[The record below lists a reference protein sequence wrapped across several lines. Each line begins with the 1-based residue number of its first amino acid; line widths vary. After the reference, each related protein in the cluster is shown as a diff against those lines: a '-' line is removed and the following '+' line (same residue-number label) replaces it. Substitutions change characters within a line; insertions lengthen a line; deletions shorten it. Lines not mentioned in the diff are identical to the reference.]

1 MVEEVT
7 SRNPATLQSAEIPGA
22 ISKQAEVIRPQ
33 VLEPTA
39 AAEQNAEQ
47 NALDRLE
54 STLPYRGPLREDPTY
69 SLVPAPVNSAESK
82 QLQLKL
88 NQVEGS
94 MQDPAAN
101 ARADSDR
108 TWDSHSANIP
118 NYVLPSEPEF
128 FSSFLSNTLGEENQN
143 TLLLADVV
151 ASVYRAFPLIEQARL
166 LARSTAGEQLS
177 ALGAYDT
184 KLEGYSLNQGIGYY
198 ETYRQGIGAARQLW
212 WGGYIGAGYRLGRGS
227 FEPWYKERET
237 NDGGEF
243 KISMIQPLLQGRA
256 IDAQR
261 VELFQSNLRRQ
272 AVGPEV
278 QENILYASLE
288 AANAYW
294 SWVAAGVILT
304 ANINLMELA
313 EVRGDQLN
321 KTMKIGQAKG
331 IDLIV
336 NDQLIAERRLK
347 VVESEQKFWQSAAKL
362 SLYLRDEAGQ
372 PIVPSPDWLPE
383 SFAAI
388 DTIEPAT
395 LERDFY
401 DALSRRPELRLIDFA
416 IQEIRWDLELA
427 NNQLLPNLDFTIQNS
442 QDVGARA
449 SSLGDKTPFELEAGV
464 IGEVPIQRRKARGK
478 IEQSIA
484 KTEMLQQKRR
494 FQQDKILIELQ
505 NAQAG
510 LFAGLESIRQAQA
523 ALDASRQSLDRY
535 RVAYRLNQ
543 VDLVFLNLVEPKVTE
558 NQIKLYEQQLKLF
571 MSLAAKQAALG
582 LDPLEQA
589 IALPN
594 YLKTQKEKDREE
606 LEANAPKANE
616 GN

>member
-1 MVEEVT
+1 
-7 SRNPATLQSAEIPGA
+7 
-22 ISKQAEVIRPQ
+22 
-33 VLEPTA
+33 
-39 AAEQNAEQ
+39 
-47 NALDRLE
+47 
-54 STLPYRGPLREDPTY
+54 
-69 SLVPAPVNSAESK
+69 
-82 QLQLKL
+82 
-88 NQVEGS
+88 
-94 MQDPAAN
+94 MQDPAAK
-101 ARADSDR
+101 ARAKSDG

-118 NYVLPSEPEF
+118 NYVGPAEADL
-128 FSSFLSNTLGEENQN
+128 FSSFIKNTLGGDNEN

-151 ASVYRAFPLIEQARL
+151 ASVYRAYPMIEQARL

-184 KLEGYSLNQGIGYY
+184 MLEGYSLNQSVGYY
-198 ETYRQGIGAARQLW
+198 ETYRQGIGVARQLW
-212 WGGYIGAGYRLGRGS
+212 WGGYVSAGYRLGRGS
-227 FEPWYKERET
+227 YEPWYKERET

-261 VELFQSNLRRQ
+261 VELFQSNLRRL

-288 AANAYW
+288 AADAYW
-294 SWVAAGVILT
+294 VWVASGFTLS
-304 ANINLMELA
+304 ANINLLNLA
-313 EVRGDQLN
+313 EVRGEQL
-321 KTMKIGQAKG
+321 TQIMKVGQAKG
-331 IDLIV
+331 IDLIF
-336 NDQLIAERRLK
+336 NDQLIAERRLQ
-347 VVESEQKFWQSAAKL
+347 VVQSEQKFWQSAAKL
-362 SLYLRDEAGQ
+362 SLFLRDDGGQ
-372 PIVPSPDWLPE
+372 PLVPSPDWLPK

-388 DTIEPAT
+388 DSIDPST

-401 DALSRRPELRLIDFA
+401 AAISRRPELQLIDLT
-416 IQEIRWDLELA
+416 IQEIRWDLQLA

-464 IGEVPIQRRKARGK
+464 VGGVPIQRSKARGK

-484 KTEMLQQKRR
+484 KIEMLQQNRR
-494 FQQDKILIELQ
+494 FQTDKILVELQ

-510 LFAGLESIRQAQA
+510 LFASLESIRQAQA

-535 RVAYRLNQ
+535 REAYRLDQ
-543 VDLVFLNLVEPKVTE
+543 VDLVFLNLIEPKVTE

-589 IALPN
+589 IALPS
-594 YLKTQKEKDREE
+594 YLKTQKEIDREE

-616 GN
+616 